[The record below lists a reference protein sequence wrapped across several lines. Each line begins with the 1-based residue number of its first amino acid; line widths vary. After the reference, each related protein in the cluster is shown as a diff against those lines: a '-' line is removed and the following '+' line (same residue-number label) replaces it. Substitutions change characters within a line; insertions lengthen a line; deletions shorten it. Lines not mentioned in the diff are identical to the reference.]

1 VCVCV
6 CVCDWTVESHRS
18 QDKAEWETALY
29 L

>member
-1 VCVCV
+1 VCV